1 MTAFVPIKCRAKH
14 HKGKKDSVYM
24 IIIGN
29 VIHGVCGDCLKM
41 FKITHQLELKTLD
54 GKWKIQLDLY

>member
-54 GKWKIQLDLY
+54 GK